1 MDFNDQN
8 DYDMGMEEENN
19 EIDEDNNE
27 LNENNNDNDNYNEI
41 DDDENN
47 DNFNQNFNNNDYF
60 QAENNFNNNNNNQ
73 LFQNNDMNNDFQ
85 NFDENDLYA
94 LNMDNIQLKNKN
106 QKLQQLL
113 SMKNKEIN
121 NLKLNFS
128 NQMQLMN
135 QKLNQ
140 YKAMANNY
148 SNIQN
153 ELNLTKQ
160 KYLKEI
166 KNKNNIIYNLQKGV
180 NINEDNNILNDN
192 NENSQFFFNI
202 TQQIKS
208 IQQDIL
214 EEPDTDIISQ
224 EDYQKLDKEQ
234 QIQFLLND
242 LNELSH
248 KLTGYKNNNMKEIV
262 RLRNIINSNESN
274 QIKINEKFYLDV
286 INLMKKMKQ
295 NNIGEIKLPE
305 YSLNDSQE
313 KWKNNIINTIKILIE
328 FIINKKTNNNKKDD
342 ELIKRLKEMSELLSK
357 NSQNLISAN
366 NEINELKIKNN
377 KLKEEY
383 NTLFNKSEQ
392 DKNKLMND
400 LNKKNQQIKSLE
412 HINTRLSNQINE
424 SKEEDKKNINK
435 KPMTKYGKITKNKN
449 AKKKNE
455 NNIDKINLFIKD
467 EKSEKTLELFLNKFT
482 DGEYEKFLKNN
493 NNNKENIDLDNLKK
507 EIDKFNNKINNINK
521 DSESEDKK

>member
-27 LNENNNDNDNYNEI
+27 LNENNNDNYNEM

-60 QAENNFNNNNNNQ
+60 QAENNFNNNSNNQ

-128 NQMQLMN
+128 NQMQIMN
-135 QKLNQ
+135 QKLSQ
-140 YKAMANNY
+140 YKVMANNY

-180 NINEDNNILNDN
+180 NINDNNNILIDND
-192 NENSQFFFNI
+192 ENSEFLFNI

-262 RLRNIINSNESN
+262 RLRNIIDSNESN
-274 QIKINEKFYLDV
+274 QKQINEKFYLDV

-305 YSLNDSQE
+305 YSLNDSHE
-313 KWKNNIINTIKILIE
+313 IWKNNIINTIKILIE

-377 KLKEEY
+377 KLNEEY

-392 DKNKLMND
+392 DKKKLMND

-412 HINTRLSNQINE
+412 HINTRLSNQLN
-424 SKEEDKKNINK
+424 DTKNNDNK
-435 KPMTKYGKITKNKN
+435 KPVAKYGKINKGKNKE
-449 AKKKNE
+449 KNSDKLNLK
-455 NNIDKINLFIKD
+455 NNQFNKD
-467 EKSEKTLELFLNKFT
+467 ENSEKNLEIFLNKFT
-482 DGEYEKFLKNN
+482 DGEYGNFLKNN
-493 NNNKENIDLDNLKK
+493 NGIDNENIDIENLKD
-507 EIDKFNNKINNINK
+507 EIDKFNKKINK
-521 DSESEDKK
+521 DLELEEKK